1 MTTIPRGPIA
11 PLLAMAL
18 LVGGCSDAVEGEAR
32 SAADRLGAA
41 ASPGLGTA
49 TVEVNGTTF
58 DLVVIGCMEA
68 DEDPSG
74 LLEFAGSA
82 VHPDVPRNEID
93 AALQADAEDDRSDP
107 EASMA
112 RNVANM
118 ERFLEFGPMFA
129 WQRLIDQGDHV
140 SLMLSSE
147 FGSGEG
153 AWFTA
158 EGEEGA
164 EFIARD
170 GRSFR
175 GTSSVENPATDETGT
190 LTFEA
195 RCP

>member
-1 MTTIPRGPIA
+1 MATIHQVSIA
-11 PLLAMAL
+11 SFFAL
-18 LVGGCSDAVEGEAR
+18 VLVAAGCSDAVEGDARPAGERAEAP
-32 SAADRLGAA
+32 AP
-41 ASPGLGTA
+41 PGLGTA
-49 TVEVNGTTF
+49 TVEVNGRTF

-107 EASMA
+107 EASIA

-129 WQRLIDQGDHV
+129 WQRLIDQGDRV

-153 AWFTA
+153 AWLTA
-158 EGEEGA
+158 EGEEAA

-170 GRSFR
+170 GRTFR